1 MKKKILTRPVC
12 VMLSQEMYLQITE
25 LTDQQEISVSDYIR
39 FAIQEKLEIKRMPI
53 VFPDD
58 PDF

>member
-1 MKKKILTRPVC
+1 MKKKILTRAVC
-12 VMLSQEMYLQITE
+12 VMLSQEMYLQISE